1 MSDFQNGRVLCFVV
15 PFALWIA
22 CAPPTPTP
30 ALQDGVPGVQH
41 VVVIGVDGMSPDGV
55 QKAETPHLDRLMQRG
70 AYSFQARGVMPTSS
84 SSNWASM
91 MMGAGP
97 EQHGV
102 TSNQWAPDKFE
113 IAPTVVGSGGIFP
126 TIFGVLR
133 EQRPSAILACF
144 HDWDAFARLLEPDAP
159 DIIQH
164 GDGPINT
171 TEKAIDYFKSKRP
184 NFTFIHLDHVDH
196 AGHTYGHGS
205 TEYYLSVQ
213 EADRLVGEI
222 VRGLEEA
229 EILNQSILLV
239 SADHGGVGTKHG
251 NATTAEIEIPW
262 IIAGPGIVSGRKLTS
277 PINTYDTAATV
288 AYILGVKPPHAW
300 IGRPVLEAFR

>member
-1 MSDFQNGRVLCFVV
+1 M
-15 PFALWIA
+15 
-22 CAPPTPTP
+22 
-30 ALQDGVPGVQH
+30 
-41 VVVIGVDGMSPDGV
+41 
-55 QKAETPHLDRLMQRG
+55 
-70 AYSFQARGVMPTSS
+70 
-84 SSNWASM
+84 
-91 MMGAGP
+91 
-97 EQHGV
+97 
-102 TSNQWAPDKFE
+102 TSNQWEPDKFE

-144 HDWDAFARLLEPDAP
+144 HDWDTFARLLEPDAP

-205 TEYYLSVQ
+205 AEYYLSVQ

-262 IIAGPGIVSGRKLTS
+262 IIAGPGIVSGHKLTS
-277 PINTYDTAATV
+277 AINTYDTAATV
-288 AYILGVKPPHAW
+288 AYIFGVKPPHAW
-300 IGRPVLEAFR
+300 IGRPVLEAFLVVNSGLARISQCATMAQVTSGCKSHPNSCWFGSVATRAESAGNCRSRGLGDEGPRKAGLQKFRP